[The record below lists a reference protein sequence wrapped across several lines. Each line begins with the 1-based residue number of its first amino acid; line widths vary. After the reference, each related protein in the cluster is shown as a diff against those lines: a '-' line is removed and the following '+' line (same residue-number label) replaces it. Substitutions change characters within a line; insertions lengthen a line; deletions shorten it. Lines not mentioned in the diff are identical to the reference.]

1 MKRKLI
7 TTTVFLFGLAMGGA
21 TASAS
26 SPAKG
31 APGQGIT
38 EEMAACVYA
47 CKAGGQSHTVC
58 WNCCVKNICGEL

>member
-26 SPAKG
+26 TAKD
-31 APGQGIT
+31 APVQGIT
-38 EEMAACVYA
+38 EEMAQCVSD
-47 CKAGGQSHTVC
+47 CKAGGQSHTIC
-58 WNCCVKNICGEL
+58 WNCCVRNICIEL